1 MKDVFPTIDT
11 ANKFM
16 IFVVDNKDVVIELAE
31 ISLVMVG
38 DELLKG
44 RLVK

>member
-1 MKDVFPTIDT
+1 MIDIFPTIDT

-16 IFVVDNKDVVIELAE
+16 MFDVDNKEVLIELAE

-38 DELLKG
+38 D
-44 RLVK
+44 